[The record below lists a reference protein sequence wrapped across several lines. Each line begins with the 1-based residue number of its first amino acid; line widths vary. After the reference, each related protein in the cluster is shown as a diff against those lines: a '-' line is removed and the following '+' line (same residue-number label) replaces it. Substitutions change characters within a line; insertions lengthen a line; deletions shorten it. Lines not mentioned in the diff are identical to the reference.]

1 MKSTASRKITYLVLI
16 VLLNA
21 GLLGFP
27 AEVSAASC
35 SADPSINIQPTAFLN
50 TTAVEIAIT
59 RPSVFDVNTTV
70 ILGSI
75 GVLNTTVNGNILTA
89 IVPAGTLVGTYPLT
103 ILEPGQ
109 AAVNCANA
117 ITISAPTNI
126 PAATHTPA
134 PTDTPAPTNF
144 IRPVIAVDSY
154 GASSLTINA
163 GQNLDFDV
171 TLVNWGQI
179 TAANIVLNFG
189 TGDFAPRV
197 TGGQRVVN
205 SLDPNQRVKVYQ
217 PLTASNNLY
226 GKNVALLE
234 LKVDY
239 TDASGNPFSETFTL
253 TFPIAQASAGPTKTQ
268 TATATLAPRPQLL
281 VTSYQTKP
289 DSLQPGQKF
298 TLSFEVTNTGAGNA
312 KRVSL
317 ILGGGTASGGSS
329 GGTPG
334 AGGISGAG
342 GDFTNFAPL
351 ESANVQFL
359 GDIASRAS
367 INLQQSFIVNAGAE
381 AGAYPMKI
389 TFAYSDEIGNSFND
403 DQAITLLVY
412 APPLVEIS
420 FYRPPDPFFIGQPG
434 QLPLQIVNKSR
445 SSVLLG
451 NLTVTSEKAEL
462 SNNTILIGNLDTGGS
477 FPLDAVAVPS
487 QPGALEF
494 TVTVDYID
502 DFNQPQII
510 TEVLSVEVLDIP
522 TPDPNVGGGPGGEFS
537 PSEPETLT
545 DMILRF
551 LAGFLGLDSA
561 PPEST
566 SVPIPVESEIQVE
579 PAGPVTK

>member
-21 GLLGFP
+21 GLLSFP
-27 AEVSAASC
+27 AEVSAAAC
-35 SADPSINIQPTAFLN
+35 SADPSLNIQPTAFLN

-59 RPSVFDVNTTV
+59 RPSVFDVNTAV
-70 ILGSI
+70 ILGSV
-75 GVLNTTVNGNILTA
+75 GVLNTTASGNILTA
-89 IVPAGTLVGTYPLT
+89 IVPAGTLAGTYPLT

-109 AAVNCANA
+109 AAVNCGNA
-117 ITISAPTNI
+117 ITISAPTNT
-126 PAATHTPA
+126 PAATQTPA
-134 PTDTPAPTNF
+134 PTHTPAPTNF

-154 GASSLTINA
+154 GASSPTINA

-189 TGDFAPRV
+189 TGDFAPRA

-253 TFPIAQASAGPTKTQ
+253 TFPIAQASAGPTKTP
-268 TATATLAPRPQLL
+268 TASATLAPRPQLL
-281 VTSYQTKP
+281 VKSYQTEP
-289 DSLQPGQKF
+289 DSLRPGQKF
-298 TLSFEVTNTGAGNA
+298 TLSFEVANTGAGDA
-312 KRVSL
+312 QRITL
-317 ILGGGTASGGSS
+317 ILGGGAANGGSG

-334 AGGISGAG
+334 APTDGGGISGAG

-359 GDIASRAS
+359 GDIASGSS

-381 AGAYPMKI
+381 AGAFPMKM
-389 TFAYSDEIGNSFND
+389 TFAYSDETGSSFND

-412 APPLVEIS
+412 APPLVEVS
-420 FYRPPDPFFIGQPG
+420 FYSPPDPFFTGQPG
-434 QLPLQIVNKSR
+434 QLPLQIVNKSH
-445 SSVLLG
+445 SSILLG
-451 NLTVTSEKAEL
+451 NLTVTSENAEL
-462 SNNTILIGNLDTGGS
+462 SNNTILIGNLDSGGS
-477 FPLDAVAVPS
+477 FPLDAVAIPS

-494 TVTVDYID
+494 IVTVDYID
-502 DFNQPQII
+502 DFNQPQTL

-522 TPDPNVGGGPGGEFS
+522 TPDPNVGGGPGGEFP

-551 LAGFLGLDSA
+551 LGGLLGLDSA
-561 PPEST
+561 PPQNSA
-566 SVPIPVESEIQVE
+566 IPVEAEVQVA
-579 PAGPVTK
+579 PVGP